1 MVKVVKIGEEEEL
14 EVAEN
19 ELTQVPAPVEEPVA
33 DDVPQ
38 VPAYVEEPA
47 TSELED
53 YKIKQKFV
61 KKVYY
66 TLIGV
71 LYFTFCG
78 LFNYYVLGVEYYGQE
93 ISFEVA
99 PLLWFFLDTFVVA
112 LIIPIG
118 LLVLS
123 FASGGILFGVLVG
136 LTYGLFGLLSR
147 GIMKIL
153 GFDLELIFPELVGHT
168 GVVSKP
174 NVLGKFTT
182 YNLSVEIEKAGLYGN
197 SFWHGNNI
205 AAKSKVDEIPVGTK
219 VRVIEADYWSLS
231 SLLRNSPVIVVV
243 PDEEDI
249 DSSLDDGALDNE
261 EVKPEVVDNVLDTGK
276 VNEGMG
282 LKSAANWTVKLILLL
297 TGIIF
302 ILFGLS
308 VLMTCSM
315 SSPPQCG
322 TLIEASPCFSV
333 SIICFI
339 LYFYLGRVEE

>member
-1 MVKVVKIGEEEEL
+1 MVKVIKIGEEDEETK
-14 EVAEN
+14 VAEN
-19 ELTQVPAPVEEPVA
+19 VTPQDPVIDEEPV
-33 DDVPQ
+33 
-38 VPAYVEEPA
+38 
-47 TSELED
+47 TTELDD

-71 LYFTFCG
+71 FYFTFCA
-78 LFNYYVLGVEYYGQE
+78 LFNYYVMYEDWRE

-112 LIIPIG
+112 LIFPFVI
-118 LLVLS
+118 LALS

-168 GVVSKP
+168 GLVSKP

-205 AAKSKVDEIPVGTK
+205 AARSKVDEIPVGTK

-243 PDEEDI
+243 PDE
-249 DSSLDDGALDNE
+249 G
-261 EVKPEVVDNVLDTGK
+261 
-276 VNEGMG
+276 
-282 LKSAANWTVKLILLL
+282 
-297 TGIIF
+297 
-302 ILFGLS
+302 
-308 VLMTCSM
+308 
-315 SSPPQCG
+315 
-322 TLIEASPCFSV
+322 
-333 SIICFI
+333 
-339 LYFYLGRVEE
+339 